1 MAASIV
7 KRVSRVKKLNISH
20 ISARYKLLTGFRHF
34 STSKQ
39 WNKALVLGVYE
50 NESTDSIDFTGTARK
65 FDEKADGKISQ
76 LLLTVKKPL
85 KCGKTRTLHAV
96 DPEFSSV
103 LVTCIGKR
111 GEGYD
116 ELETVD
122 KGRESIRAAVAKA
135 VLQLRELGEN
145 EIEVDSCG
153 DTEASAEGC
162 HLALFSYDDLKAE
175 KSRKPTVRISC
186 ATRYSQDKNSMEK
199 EWRKGAILA
208 EGQNLSRRLMEMP
221 ANLLTPT
228 KFAEIIKEQLADK
241 CEVLVRD
248 KDWAESMKMG
258 SFLSV
263 ARGSVEPPVFLEIE
277 YKGRQ
282 SDSPLAL
289 VGKGVTFDTGGISIK
304 PSQGMDA
311 MRGDMGGAACVAG
324 SLLSVSKLQLPV
336 HVKAFIPL
344 CENMPSGSATKPGDV
359 VTAMNGKTIQVDNTD
374 AEGRLILA
382 DALCYSEQFNPSLI
396 LDMATL
402 TGAIDVALGA
412 GAAGVFTNSD
422 DMWNKLQKASVR
434 SGDRVWRM
442 PLFNHYT
449 KKITEC
455 QLADL
460 NNIGGSR
467 SGGACTAAAFLKEF
481 VNNKNWL
488 HLDIAGVMT
497 NSGDVA
503 YLGKGM
509 SGRPTRTVI
518 EFINLMSKETK
529 N

>member
-7 KRVSRVKKLNISH
+7 RGVEKLNA
-20 ISARYKLLTGFRHF
+20 SARHKCIARSIIRRRF
-34 STSKQ
+34 STSTNL
-39 WNKALVLGVYE
+39 NKALVLGVYE
-50 NESTDSIDFTGTARK
+50 NDSTDSIDFTGTAGK
-65 FDEKADGKISQ
+65 FNEKLDGKIAQ
-76 LLLTVKKPL
+76 LLLRVKKPL
-85 KCGKTRTLHAV
+85 KGGKTRTLHGV
-96 DPEFSSV
+96 DSEFSSV
-103 LVTCIGKR
+103 IVTCIGKK

-122 KGRESIRAAVAKA
+122 KGRESVRAAVAKA
-135 VLQLRELGEN
+135 VLELRELGEN
-145 EIEVDSCG
+145 EIEVDPCG
-153 DTEASAEGC
+153 DIEASAEGC
-162 HLALFSYDDLKAE
+162 HLALFSYDELKAE
-175 KSRKPTVRISC
+175 KSRKPTVSVSAASRF
-186 ATRYSQDKNSMEK
+186 SQDKGNIEK
-199 EWRKGAILA
+199 GWKRGTILA
-208 EGQNLSRRLMEMP
+208 DGQNLSRRLMEMP
-221 ANLLTPT
+221 SNLLTPT
-228 KFAEIIKEQLADK
+228 KFAEIVKEQLSSK
-241 CEVLVRD
+241 CDVIVRD
-248 KDWAESMKMG
+248 KAWAESMKMG

-263 ARGSVEPPVFLEIE
+263 SRGSVEPPVFLEIE
-277 YKGRQ
+277 YKGKQ
-282 SDSPLAL
+282 SDSPIAL

-324 SLLSVSKLQLPV
+324 TLHSISRLELPV
-336 HVKAFIPL
+336 YIKAFIPL

-412 GAAGVFTNSD
+412 GAAGVFTNSAT
-422 DMWNKLQKASVR
+422 MWDKLQKASIKT
-434 SGDRVWRM
+434 GDRVWRM

-449 KKITEC
+449 KKITKC

-467 SGGACTAAAFLKEF
+467 SAGACTAAAFLKEF
-481 VNNKNWL
+481 VTNKNWL
-488 HLDIAGVMT
+488 HIDIAGIMS
-497 NSGDVA
+497 NEGDVS

-509 SGRPTRTVI
+509 SGRPTRTI
-518 EFINLMSKETK
+518 TEFINIISKESQ
-529 N
+529 

>member
-7 KRVSRVKKLNISH
+7 RGVERLNLNIYVQRKCITRS
-20 ISARYKLLTGFRHF
+20 ITRRHF

-39 WNKALVLGVYE
+39 LNKALVLGVYE
-50 NESTDSIDFTGTARK
+50 SDSPESVELSRTAQRFNENV
-65 FDEKADGKISQ
+65 DGKILQ
-76 LLLTVKKPL
+76 LLKLVKKPL
-85 KCGKTRTLHAV
+85 KSGKTRTLHGV

-103 LVTCIGKR
+103 VVTCIGKK

-122 KGRESIRAAVAKA
+122 KGRESIRAAVARA
-135 VLQLRELGEN
+135 VLQLRELGES

-175 KSRKPTVRISC
+175 KSRKPPVSVSC
-186 ATRYSQDKNSMEK
+186 ASRFSQDKNNVEK
-199 EWRKGAILA
+199 DWRRGSILA
-208 EGQNLSRRLMEMP
+208 DGQNLSRRLMEMP
-221 ANLLTPT
+221 SNLLTPT
-228 KFAEIIKEQLADK
+228 KFAEIVQEQLGSK
-241 CEVLVRD
+241 CEVIVRD
-248 KDWAESMKMG
+248 KGWAESMKMG

-263 ARGSVEPPVFLEIE
+263 ARGSTEPPVFLEIE
-277 YKGRQ
+277 YKGKQ
-282 SDSPLAL
+282 SDSPMAL

-311 MRGDMGGAACVAG
+311 MRADMGGAACVVG
-324 SLLSVSKLQLPV
+324 SLQSISKLGLPV

-412 GAAGVFTNSD
+412 GAAGVFTNSEN
-422 DMWNKLQKASVR
+422 MWNKLQKASTKT
-434 SGDRVWRM
+434 GDRVWRM

-449 KKITEC
+449 KQIKEC

-467 SGGACTAAAFLKEF
+467 SAGACTAAAFLKEF
-481 VNNKNWL
+481 VTNKNWL
-488 HLDIAGVMT
+488 HLDIAGVMS
-497 NSGDVA
+497 NKGDVS

-518 EFINLMSKETK
+518 EFINIASNDSTS
-529 N
+529 

>member
-7 KRVSRVKKLNISH
+7 KRVEKLNVSYIS
-20 ISARYKLLTGFRHF
+20 SRYKLLTRSRIRHF
-34 STSKQ
+34 STSRQ
-39 WNKALVLGVYE
+39 WNKALVLGVFE
-50 NESTDSIDFTGTARK
+50 SDSTDTVDLTETARK
-65 FDEKADGKISQ
+65 FDEKTDGKVSQ
-76 LLLTVKKPL
+76 LLLSLKKPL
-85 KCGKTRTLHAV
+85 KGGKTRTFHAV
-96 DPEFSSV
+96 DPEFSSLV
-103 LVTCIGKR
+103 VTCVGKR
-111 GEGYD
+111 GQGYD
-116 ELETVD
+116 QLEIVD
-122 KGRESIRAAVAKA
+122 EGRESIRAAVAKA
-135 VLQLRELGEN
+135 VLQLRDLDET

-153 DTEASAEGC
+153 DYEASSEGS
-162 HLALFSYDDLKAE
+162 HLALFSYDELKAE
-175 KSRKPTVRISC
+175 KSRKPAVKVTCASRFSLHKKTV
-186 ATRYSQDKNSMEK
+186 EK
-199 EWRKGAILA
+199 EWNKGRILA
-208 EGQNLSRRLMEMP
+208 EGQNFSRRLMEMP
-221 ANLLTPT
+221 SNLLTPT
-228 KFAEIIKEQLADK
+228 KFAEIVKEQLASN

-248 KDWAESMKMG
+248 KSWAESMKMG

-263 ARGSVEPPVFLEIE
+263 AQGSNEAPVFLEIE

-282 SDSPLAL
+282 SDNPLAL
-289 VGKGVTFDTGGISIK
+289 VGKGVTFDSGGISIK

-324 SLLSVSKLQLPV
+324 SLLSISQLQLPV

-344 CENMPSGSATKPGDV
+344 CENMPSGTAVKPGDV

-382 DALCYSEQFNPSLI
+382 DALCYSQQFNPSLI

-412 GAAGVFTNSD
+412 GAAGVFTNSQE
-422 DMWNKLQKASVR
+422 MWDKLQKASVK

-442 PLFNHYT
+442 PLFKHYS

-467 SGGACTAAAFLKEF
+467 SAGACTAAAFLKEF
-481 VNNKNWL
+481 VTNENWL
-488 HLDIAGVMT
+488 HLDIAGVMS
-497 NSGDVA
+497 NSGDVP

-518 EFINLMSKETK
+518 EFVNMFSDETNSK
-529 N
+529 